1 MLKDSLNDFFLAVS
15 FSHKKKNKLNARINI
30 ITCDNFTTTIELPI
44 LKLQGP
50 INFFFSF
57 FIEGLKL
64 LEKTLALCPCFFAH
78 FYLRSVLRPVVDHAW
93 K

>member
-1 MLKDSLNDFFLAVS
+1 MLKDSLNDFFWAVS

-30 ITCDNFTTTIELPI
+30 ITRDNFTTTIELPI
-44 LKLQGP
+44 LKLQGS
-50 INFFFSF
+50 INFFFF

-64 LEKTLALCPCFFAH
+64 LEKTLALCPCFFAR